1 LVEMSDDWAFLTTHA
16 LALLFV
22 AQEPDSRLREIAG
35 AVGITERTAHTIM
48 RELADAGYVAT
59 ERDGRR
65 NIYHVQGHLPVRDS
79 RGRQRSIGDLVD
91 LFADSDPA

>member
-1 LVEMSDDWAFLTTHA
+1 MSDDWSFLTTHA

-22 AQEPDSRLREIAG
+22 AQEPDSRLRHIAD
-35 AVGITERTAHTIM
+35 AVGVTERTAHTLM

-65 NIYHVQGHLPVRDS
+65 NIYHVQTHLPVRDS
-79 RGRQRSIGDLVD
+79 IGRQRAIGDLVD
-91 LFADSDPA
+91 LFDDAEPL